1 MKIFYK
7 GYRFLES
14 KVDVFN
20 PTLVMNFFQNL
31 TVDPEMMYIVEKYQN
46 YSLAGGI
53 PTENHIKIM
62 SDVNSKVSLR
72 LIQALL
78 NNSEIAYEIIE
89 KFMFDGDLDNSKW
102 VVKEAIN
109 YGEKKIFK
117 IPSQFFIFMV
127 QLLLTLQK
135 NHEIHLTMSDQSS
148 KFPICLPKSTS
159 FKLFMK
165 FWKKIRI

>member
-1 MKIFYK
+1 VNNF
-7 GYRFLES
+7 
-14 KVDVFN
+14 DVFN
-20 PTLVMNFFQNL
+20 PTLVLNFFQNL
-31 TVDPEMMYIVEKYQN
+31 IVNPEVMKVVEKYQN

-109 YGEKKIFK
+109 YGEKNIQNTISILYFHGAITVDPAKKPRDSFDDERPIFK
-117 IPSQFFIFMV
+117 IPN
-127 QLLLTLQK
+127 LLTKIDFVQTIY
-135 NHEIHLTMSDQSS
+135 EILE
-148 KFPICLPKSTS
+148 
-159 FKLFMK
+159 
-165 FWKKIRI
+165 KK